1 MNGASRTLTTSKGSC
16 PIARVSSRPNDTD
29 IIIPLFELVYGDAI
43 PIYTHQSDR
52 PRPDNP
58 GYILDHILYAEMPVY
73 YFGNHRYWTS
83 PAGDFK
89 APEDAQ
95 ARLVFA
101 HKAGCGLTDGFIKNT
116 YEVLSPLH
124 RLTALL
130 PMTDHRFLK
139 PNRRAESTRF
149 GKDVEI
155 TVNYDTADLVLKDA
169 VLPQYGF
176 LIESPTLVAFHARR
190 YRTIQLT
197 QSTMLVVQSL
207 DKKNLES
214 SRDIQMYC
222 AFGDRPVKWNGRDV
236 TLKP

>member
-1 MNGASRTLTTSKGSC
+1 VAHADYFEGLMSHRTHFQ
-16 PIARVSSRPNDTD
+16 RPNDTD
-29 IIIPLFELVYGDAI
+29 VIIPLFELVYGDAI
-43 PIYTHQSDR
+43 SIYAHQSDR

-58 GYILDHILYAEMPVY
+58 SYILDHILYAEMPVY

-89 APEDAQ
+89 APEETQD
-95 ARLVFA
+95 RLVFA

-139 PNRRAESTRF
+139 ANRKAESTRF
-149 GKDVEI
+149 GKDIEI
-155 TVNYDTADLVLKDA
+155 TVNYDTTDLVSKNA

-176 LIESPTLVAFHARR
+176 LIESPKLVAFHARS
-190 YRTIQLT
+190 YRTLKFT
-197 QSTMLVVQSL
+197 QPTMLVVRSA
-207 DKKNLES
+207 DGKNLKA
-214 SRDIQMYC
+214 SRNIQMYS
-222 AFGDRPVKWNGRDV
+222 AFGDRPVKWNGTAV
-236 TLKP
+236 TIKP